1 MEPSRISNILSRL
14 RNQPQLRNVAPIP
27 IEDDIRNPNAAQP
40 TDNDFDD
47 IQWDQ
52 SLSPE
57 QIAMNRAA
65 SARPN
70 EFPSIGS
77 TPQTAFHPTVRPQQ
91 TDLVTVA
98 NDPFGGSANNIRSLV
113 AMNIPP
119 EGASGDYVR
128 GRVEDRMNEAKGQA
142 YPSESSLGFDTPS
155 VMDRSYPQPSKP
167 FMLTPPQEGTPPNDG
182 DYVRKRVE
190 DRIRE
195 AAGKGG
201 LNQDLGFGQPS
212 VMDKSYQQPS
222 APVMT
227 PSIKV
232 PPAPGSGTPPNDG
245 DYVRKRVLDRIR
257 EASGQSGLD
266 QFRPK
271 MNTDLG
277 FGTPSVMDKKYA
289 PASPPQFSQDQAP
302 PGTKFD
308 NTYKVPLDVPGL
320 DNDNTPQDDGLAK
333 APPGAKFDPRY
344 VVPPVPSLNPKPW
357 PPMDVRNDLADKMD
371 ADAKALGS
379 NAEYN
384 PNRFDPMAGIEKE
397 LNDAGFNPLD
407 KPKYNEIRPRTP
419 AMREFERL
427 TGVQAEHQG
436 AFDAKEAAKR
446 SMETVKN
453 DAIAAN
459 EPPLPGKVDG
469 GNGPVAGQKEKL
481 IDRLRREDANGQ
493 LTHKWEGGLNNPSN
507 ALAAMGMPEDPN
519 VWHGRPVASGP
530 VVKQKQLDYM
540 SPGVG
545 ASLGYSPDDWAKI
558 PEGNKWALVKKAQE
572 DSGKRQNFD
581 PLQGKSNLEG
591 QTPEFIAA
599 NKKRIADEQ
608 TAETARRQGKMDENS
623 ERARMIKSGIAPDKA
638 ELLQRLRKGG
648 DGSDSAVVAG
658 MVDPRLGQAIAQ
670 RDAQKESARHN
681 KAVEDVANK
690 DAGIK
695 QQAMD
700 NATRKEN
707 SITSRHERYKDMVA
721 AKGGTPQD
729 FNRWARSNGYTQ
741 DQIDADD
748 VTVGRDAGS
757 KQPTQSSRPAATAQ
771 PANEDKI
778 NKTKNAIDI
787 RLGSGKEGVGLKDVV
802 DLSLSHAGDPKAMDD
817 LYDTYKHVMTPDA
830 IKKEWEKYAKK
841 GVIATAVDA
850 MNPFGD
856 WSPLDPMTP
865 EDTSRVHL
873 LREFGRRA
881 GVRLGE
887 TQKAPNNSN
896 IVKMTPE
903 AQRAYD
909 QAKKD
914 GKLGRKTPVDKR

>member
-14 RNQPQLRNVAPIP
+14 RNQPQLRNVAPIA

-40 TDNDFDD
+40 TDSNFDD
-47 IQWDQ
+47 IQWDE

-57 QIAMNRAA
+57 QIAINRAA
-65 SARPN
+65 SARPD
-70 EFPSIGS
+70 EFPSMGS
-77 TPQTAFHPTVRPQQ
+77 TPQTAFHPTVRPPQP
-91 TDLVTVA
+91 DLGPVA
-98 NDPFGGSANNIRSLV
+98 SDPFGGSANNIRSLV
-113 AMNIPP
+113 AMSIPP
-119 EGASGDYVR
+119 EKVDGDYVR
-128 GRVEDRMNEAKGQA
+128 GRVEDRINEAKGQG
-142 YPSESSLGFDTPS
+142 YPSESGLGFDSPS

-167 FMLTPPQEGTPPNDG
+167 FMISPPQEGTLPNDG

-212 VMDKSYQQPS
+212 VMDKSYPQPS

-227 PSIKV
+227 PAIRV
-232 PPAPGSGTPPNDG
+232 PPQPGEGTPPNDG

-271 MNTDLG
+271 MSTDLG
-277 FGTPSVMDKKYA
+277 FNQPSVMDKKYA
-289 PASPPQFSQDQAP
+289 PASQPDGFAGLRGMYDTVTGTAKNVYDRFFGGKPQPQEQPQEKQPQAQEKP
-302 PGTKFD
+302 K
-308 NTYKVPLDVPGL
+308 
-320 DNDNTPQDDGLAK
+320 LA
-333 APPGAKFDPRY
+333 
-344 VVPPVPSLNPKPW
+344 PW
-357 PPMDVRNDLADKMD
+357 SPMDVRNDLADQFD
-371 ADAKALGS
+371 ADAKALGIG
-379 NAEYN
+379 AEQN
-384 PNRFDPMAGIEKE
+384 PNRFDPLDNLQKELGDAGI
-397 LNDAGFNPLD
+397 NPFN
-407 KPKYNEIRPRTP
+407 KPYNELRPRTP

-436 AFDAKEAAKR
+436 AYDAKEAAKH

-459 EPPLPGKVDG
+459 EQAK
-469 GNGPVAGQKEKL
+469 NEQAGPVPAAAGQKEKL

-493 LTHKWEGGLNNPSN
+493 LTHKWEGGINNPSN

-519 VWHGRPVASGP
+519 VWHGRPVAAGP
-530 VVKQKQLDYM
+530 VVKQKQLDYL

-545 ASLGYSPDDWAKI
+545 ASLGYSPDEWAKI
-558 PEGNKWALVKKAQE
+558 PEGNKWAMVKKSQE
-572 DSGKRQNFD
+572 ESGKRQSFD
-581 PLQGKSNLEG
+581 PLRGKSNLEG
-591 QTPEFIAA
+591 QTPEFIAE

-608 TAETARRQGKMDENS
+608 AAETARRQGKIDDNN
-623 ERARMIKSGIAPDKA
+623 ERARMVKSGISPDKA

-648 DGSDSAVVAG
+648 EGTDADMAAEL
-658 MVDPRLGQAIAQ
+658 VDPKLAAARRASKAQ
-670 RDAQKESARHN
+670 GEAERHN

-690 DAGIK
+690 EAGIK
-695 QQAMD
+695 QQAID

-707 SITSRHERYKDMVA
+707 SITARHERYKDMVA

-748 VTVGRDAGS
+748 VTVGRGAGS
-757 KQPTQSSRPAATAQ
+757 KQQTQSSRPAATAQ
-771 PANEDKI
+771 PENEDKI

-787 RLGSGKEGVGLKDVV
+787 RLGSGKEGAGLKDVV
-802 DLSLSHAGDPKAMDD
+802 DLSLSHAGDTKAMDD
-817 LYDTYKHVMTPDA
+817 LYETYKHVMTPDA
-830 IKKEWEKYAKK
+830 IKKEFEKYAKH
-841 GVIATAVDA
+841 GFWGSVGDAVSSFL
-850 MNPFGD
+850 PFGD

-865 EDTSRVHL
+865 EDTNRVQL
-873 LREFGRRA
+873 LREFARRA
-881 GVRLGE
+881 GVSLGE
-887 TQKAPNNSN
+887 TQKAPNSSN

-903 AQRAYD
+903 AQKAYN